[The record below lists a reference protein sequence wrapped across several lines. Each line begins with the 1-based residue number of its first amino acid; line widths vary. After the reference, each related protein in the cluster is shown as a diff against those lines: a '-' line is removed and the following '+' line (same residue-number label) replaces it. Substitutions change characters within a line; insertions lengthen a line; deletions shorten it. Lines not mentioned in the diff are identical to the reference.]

1 MPSIEIVP
9 STRPTIITMELPDQE
24 VRLAFDTSGES
35 LRERVLLAL
44 LESLVFDAP
53 DARLNSQP
61 KCGGRRLRSA
71 PFSFQQSSANVDNG
85 AASDRASTG
94 YSPRSMREVGSIGIH
109 KSMDSHSSHTVD
121 TRIRNTHNAG
131 QS

>member
-9 STRPTIITMELPDQE
+9 STRPTIITMEVPDQE

-53 DARLNSQP
+53 VRGRAHN
-61 KCGGRRLRSA
+61 KC
-71 PFSFQQSSANVDNG
+71 
-85 AASDRASTG
+85 
-94 YSPRSMREVGSIGIH
+94 
-109 KSMDSHSSHTVD
+109 
-121 TRIRNTHNAG
+121 TRV
-131 QS
+131 Q

>member
-53 DARLNSQP
+53 VAGARAQQVHA
-61 KCGGRRLRSA
+61 GTVIEA
-71 PFSFQQSSANVDNG
+71 PRGSGASSGV
-85 AASDRASTG
+85 
-94 YSPRSMREVGSIGIH
+94 H
-109 KSMDSHSSHTVD
+109 
-121 TRIRNTHNAG
+121 
-131 QS
+131 